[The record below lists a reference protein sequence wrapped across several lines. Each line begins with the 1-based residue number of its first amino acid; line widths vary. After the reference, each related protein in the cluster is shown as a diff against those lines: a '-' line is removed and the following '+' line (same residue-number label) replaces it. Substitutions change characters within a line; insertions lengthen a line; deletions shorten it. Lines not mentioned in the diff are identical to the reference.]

1 MRITIDHR
9 THYAF
14 SEPQLRLVQALRL
27 SPDDTNDQTIV
38 SWRIDVDCDARLRE
52 ARDGLGNRLTMLY
65 ADGPL
70 DSIEISVQG
79 EVLTVNAD
87 GFVHGTAEPL
97 PPAFYLRQTE
107 HTRAGASL
115 AQFVRQALG
124 QGGTHGIDAAVRAIR
139 DRIGRADDGHDPLR
153 GADEAFE
160 GGSAT
165 GRELAQMLVAGLR
178 AAQVPARYVSGYRQ
192 AQSERCSPH
201 GWVEAHLAEMGWI
214 GVDPS
219 AGARID
225 ERYVRV
231 AIGLD
236 ASDATPVA
244 GSRLGPGEEELDVA
258 LRVAAVVGNA

>member
-9 THYAF
+9 TRYAF

-52 ARDGLGNRLTMLY
+52 ARDGLGNKLTMLY
-65 ADGPL
+65 AEGPL
-70 DSIEISVQG
+70 ESIEISVQG
-79 EVLTVNAD
+79 EVLTMNAD
-87 GFVHGTAEPL
+87 GFVHGTLEAL
-97 PPAFYLRQTE
+97 PPAFYLRGTE
-107 HTRAGASL
+107 HTQAGEAL
-115 AQFVRQALG
+115 ARFVRDAVG
-124 QGGTHGIDAAVRAIR
+124 AGGPAGIDSAARAIC
-139 DRIGRADDGHDPLR
+139 DRIDRADDSHDPLR
-153 GADEAFE
+153 GAGAAFE
-160 GGSAT
+160 NGSAT

-178 AAQVPARYVSGYRQ
+178 AALVPARYVSGYRQ

-201 GWVEAHLAEMGWI
+201 GWVEAHLADLGWI

-219 AGARID
+219 VGARID

-231 AIGLD
+231 AVGLD
-236 ASDATPVA
+236 AADATPVA

-258 LRVAAVVGNA
+258 LRVAMVGGNA

>member
-52 ARDGLGNRLTMLY
+52 ARDGLGNKLTMLY

-70 DSIEISVQG
+70 ESIEISVQG
-79 EVLTVNAD
+79 EVLTENAD
-87 GFVHGTAEPL
+87 GFVHGTAETL
-97 PPAFYLRQTE
+97 PPAFYLRETDR
-107 HTRAGASL
+107 TRAGDPL
-115 AQFVRQALG
+115 AAFVAAAVG
-124 QGGTHGIDAAVRAIR
+124 QGGVAGIDSAVRAMA
-139 DRIGRADDGHDPLR
+139 DRFALAEDSHEPLR
-153 GADEAFE
+153 DAAAAFD
-160 GGSAT
+160 GDSAT

-178 AAQVPARYVSGYRQ
+178 RAQVPARYISGYRQ

-201 GWVEAHLAEMGWI
+201 GWVEAHLADRGWI

-219 AGARID
+219 AGTRID
-225 ERYVRV
+225 DRYVRV
-231 AIGLD
+231 AVGLD
-236 ASDATPVA
+236 AGEATPVA
-244 GSRLGPGEEELDVA
+244 GSRLGSGEEELDVA
-258 LRVAAVVGNA
+258 LRVAVIGGNA

>member
-9 THYAF
+9 TRYAF

-52 ARDGLGNRLTMLY
+52 ARDGLGNKLTMLY

-70 DSIEISVQG
+70 ESIEISVQG
-79 EVLTVNAD
+79 EVLTAGAD

-97 PPAFYLRQTE
+97 PPAFYLRETE
-107 HTRAGASL
+107 RTRAGEALSAFVL
-115 AQFVRQALG
+115 AAVG
-124 QGGTHGIDAAVRAIR
+124 EGGTAGIDAAVRAMH
-139 DRIGRADDGHDPLR
+139 DRFTMAEDSHDPLR
-153 GADEAFE
+153 DAEAAF
-160 GGSAT
+160 SDDRAT

-178 AAQVPARYVSGYRQ
+178 SARVPARYVSGYRQ

-201 GWVEAHLAEMGWI
+201 GWVEAHLPDLGWMGI
-214 GVDPS
+214 DPS
-219 AGARID
+219 VGARID

-231 AIGLD
+231 AVGLD
-236 ASDATPVA
+236 AGDATPVA

-258 LRVAAVVGNA
+258 LRVAVVGGNA